1 MVDLDDQVI
10 DDALLSP
17 QEQGV
22 LHHHLFEQLFFIS
35 NNSVRINSRATRLR
49 ALIERCVPLLNPQ
62 TFVDITKS
70 SMYSFL
76 TVTWPDKSVP
86 AISSALRAYIR
97 VGTFDI
103 HKEHVV
109 DIQWDQTRANPGT
122 ALQQAIQKGDPNLV
136 EVLIEM
142 GSNLNKVP
150 SRFTLVPRMG
160 APFTEPLVE
169 VSKGDYVAFA
179 EAHQGPGSEVALM
192 VRAAAMRQVV
202 ASARASSVTADPTS
216 ALMPLASASRRRAS
230 I

>member
-1 MVDLDDQVI
+1 M
-10 DDALLSP
+10 
-17 QEQGV
+17 

-35 NNSVRINSRATRLR
+35 NNSVRINSRATRLL
-49 ALIERCVPLLNPQ
+49 ALIERGVPLLNSQ

-70 SMYSFL
+70 SMHSFL
-76 TVTWPDKSVP
+76 TVTWPDNSVP

-97 VGTFDI
+97 AGMFDI

-136 EVLIEM
+136 EVLLEM
-142 GSNLNKVP
+142 GSNLNQVP
-150 SRFTLVPRMG
+150 LRYTLVPRLG

-169 VSKGDYVAFA
+169 VAKGDFVAFA
-179 EAHQGPGSEVALM
+179 EAHQGPGSDISRM
-192 VRAAAMRQVV
+192 VRAEAMRQVV
-202 ASARASSVTADPTS
+202 ASARASCVAGDPTS
-216 ALMPLASASRRRAS
+216 ALAPPASPSRRRAS